1 MSFRGLRGDAL
12 ATALALYGIA
22 VSTGSACE
30 SGKRSHVVEAMGV
43 GGEWIH
49 GAVRFGLGRGTTAGE
64 IDRVVQVVAR
74 SAARLRRGSPLA
86 LAS

>member
-1 MSFRGLRGDAL
+1 VL
-12 ATALALYGIA
+12 
-22 VSTGSACE
+22 
-30 SGKRSHVVEAMGV
+30 EAMGV

-64 IDRVVQVVAR
+64 IDRVVEVVAR
-74 SAARLRRGSPLA
+74 AAARLRRGSPLA

>member
-1 MSFRGLRGDAL
+1 
-12 ATALALYGIA
+12 
-22 VSTGSACE
+22 
-30 SGKRSHVVEAMGV
+30 MGV
-43 GGEWIH
+43 GDEWLD

-64 IDRVVQVVAR
+64 IDRAVEVVAR